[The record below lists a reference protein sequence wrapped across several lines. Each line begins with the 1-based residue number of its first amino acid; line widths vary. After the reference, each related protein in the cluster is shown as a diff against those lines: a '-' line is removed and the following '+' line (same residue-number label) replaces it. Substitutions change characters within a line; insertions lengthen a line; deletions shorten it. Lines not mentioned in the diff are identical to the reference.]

1 MSAGLGRLFVLVP
14 PTAPAARGESPTPKA
29 EPLGDHVRGP
39 NVPQDAWV
47 VESDELL
54 QAPRGIVVTREGHG
68 FAPER
73 GELWFAGETA
83 ESVLLEL
90 EGRRQ
95 RLETRSPSSRPRRR
109 RRSSGPRKRSGSPR
123 GCARPRHA

>member
-1 MSAGLGRLFVLVP
+1 M
-14 PTAPAARGESPTPKA
+14 TK
-29 EPLGDHVRGP
+29 
-39 NVPQDAWV
+39 
-47 VESDELL
+47 
-54 QAPRGIVVTREGHG
+54 EGHG

-95 RLETRSPSSRPRRR
+95 RLEAEVAELETAAAAAVERAEETERLAAGLRAAAPRVPAAVLERLSAGVGR
-109 RRSSGPRKRSGSPR
+109 AIDRAR
-123 GCARPRHA
+123 GRAQTAERLETPLRARADAGGTQDGRAGCPAP

>member
-1 MSAGLGRLFVLVP
+1 MLVP

-39 NVPQDAWV
+39 NVPEDAWV
-47 VESDELL
+47 IESDELL
-54 QAPRGIVVTREGHG
+54 QARRGIVVTREGHG

-95 RLETRSPSSRPRRR
+95 RLETEVAELETAAAAAVERAEETERLAAGLR
-109 RRSSGPRKRSGSPR
+109 
-123 GCARPRHA
+123 ARPRHA